1 MVCASIASEREM
13 IGRQGVITG
22 MWGENMQL
30 EM

>member
-1 MVCASIASEREM
+1 MVSTSVASEREM
-13 IGRQGVITG
+13 SGRQSVITG